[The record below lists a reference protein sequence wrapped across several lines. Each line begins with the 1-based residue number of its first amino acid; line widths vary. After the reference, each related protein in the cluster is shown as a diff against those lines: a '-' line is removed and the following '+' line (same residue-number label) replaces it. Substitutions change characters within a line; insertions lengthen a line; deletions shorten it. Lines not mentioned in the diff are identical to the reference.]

1 MKYVKQFMIIIG
13 ISFLGDIL
21 HSLLPFPVPASIY
34 GLLLLF
40 MLLITGLLKLEQI
53 EGAAE
58 FFLAIMPLLFLSPSV
73 SLITVMDQVMGAFVP
88 IVGTIVLSTIVTT
101 VITGVVTQWV
111 IRLFLKRKKACEKG
125 ENGK

>member
-1 MKYVKQFMIIIG
+1 MKPIKQFMIIIS
-13 ISFLGDIL
+13 ISFLGELL
-21 HSLLPFPVPASIY
+21 HSMLPLPVPASIY

-40 MLLITGLLKLEQI
+40 LLLMTGFLKLEQI
-53 EGAAE
+53 EEVAE

-101 VITGVVTQWV
+101 VITGLVTQWV
-111 IRLFLKRKKACEKG
+111 MKLSSKRQRTCGKG
-125 ENGK
+125 EDVN